1 MAVINNIVSF
11 WKRVKLKSSDMF
23 TLFKVGIGIKV
34 PTHKLHVKDSSDPI
48 KIEGLQNDT
57 TDPDKYLT
65 IDSSNIVKYR
75 TGSEVYSD
83 IGAATAQSITGATD
97 TDVTITS
104 DKEVIIKIDADDD
117 DATGTSKLKVTNN
130 ADTEVFSV
138 NESGAVSVTGALG
151 LNNRITNTGTNDDLT
166 IESDGNLTFII
177 DKDDDETSQSF
188 SFLNYTTEVANIDES
203 GNLQVDGG
211 ITVGSTS
218 IVNNSGILQS
228 TPVNNITSLTGIF
241 TGSANQLV
249 TDDGDGTVTS
259 EANLQFSSETLK
271 IGADDNG
278 IASIYRTVHSD
289 DSGGRLEI
297 RSGDATGTNKSGGDL
312 MLEGGKGTGSGTG
325 GSIQFYSH
333 AAGSSGDT
341 AGTLTVVGEIDS
353 SGNLQIDGDLT
364 VSGNDIKDDDGTTC
378 ITFDSSGNTSVGGT
392 LSCADLDITGTSN
405 ALTVNPQTGNVAIN
419 CISTDA
425 DCMVRVQDN
434 STTGTNVIGF
444 VATGDDSIIRNDEG
458 NFKVKMANNATETL
472 TLDQS
477 GNLTVPGVVTS
488 KQYQVFPSNFID
500 DLNTSEVFIPIH
512 GTTFEQATVYQ
523 DDVALL
529 APCDGRVV
537 SVDISVLSV
546 TGAADLTIKVYTRGP
561 NNSGTSLANWT
572 EEESEVL
579 PIEASDDNHVLH
591 FAFSNAKHFES
602 TEKFAISIQA
612 SSDISSNTYFYTTT
626 VVEWDYST
634 LLGTSAE
641 FDAAP

>member
-1 MAVINNIVSF
+1 
-11 WKRVKLKSSDMF
+11 
-23 TLFKVGIGIKV
+23 
-34 PTHKLHVKDSSDPI
+34 
-48 KIEGLQNDT
+48 
-57 TDPDKYLT
+57 
-65 IDSSNIVKYR
+65 
-75 TGSEVYSD
+75 
-83 IGAATAQSITGATD
+83 
-97 TDVTITS
+97 
-104 DKEVIIKIDADDD
+104 
-117 DATGTSKLKVTNN
+117 
-130 ADTEVFSV
+130 
-138 NESGAVSVTGALG
+138 
-151 LNNRITNTGTNDDLT
+151 
-166 IESDGNLTFII
+166 
-177 DKDDDETSQSF
+177 
-188 SFLNYTTEVANIDES
+188 
-203 GNLQVDGG
+203 
-211 ITVGSTS
+211 
-218 IVNNSGILQS
+218 
-228 TPVNNITSLTGIF
+228 
-241 TGSANQLV
+241 
-249 TDDGDGTVTS
+249 
-259 EANLQFSSETLK
+259 
-271 IGADDNG
+271 
-278 IASIYRTVHSD
+278 
-289 DSGGRLEI
+289 
-297 RSGDATGTNKSGGDL
+297 